1 MKKAL
6 KILGVALSL
15 ILFLTAAPDAE
26 AKKKTSPEKILYIP
40 HDNRPISDEQTVAV
54 VEKAGYKIIVPPK
67 EILGSRDDLGNPDRL
82 WEWLERNVKSDV
94 RAAVVSS
101 DALLYGSLVASRKHN
116 YDRQIILE
124 RAELFKEFRARHKK
138 LPLYVFSS
146 VMRTPRTGIA
156 SGYGEPD
163 YYRNY
168 GANIFRY
175 TALRDKFEL
184 EGLTQRETKEI
195 NFLRKLIPA
204 RAFDDWSRRREKNF
218 AANEKLIDL
227 AKENV
232 FTCLLLGRDDNAPF
246 SQTHM
251 EGRKLAAYG
260 AGIDKS
266 KYLTLAGIDEIGLML
281 LTRAIN
287 DYTQIAPLVFVE
299 YNSGTGG
306 ETIPTY
312 SDESLDTSINAELL
326 AVGARRVEFADAAN
340 FVLAVNTNLEGST
353 REANQPTN
361 TTRPRAGTDIFA
373 NLVESY
379 VNYGLKVAVA
389 DVAYTN
395 GADNALMEQLK
406 NRDLLFKLHA
416 YAGWNTATNS
426 TGFALSEG
434 ILALKTSDRD
444 RHRLLLTRYLDD
456 WAYQSNIRQAVAAR
470 LNWLKGD
477 GFYESLDSKKYSAA
491 DWSSQL
497 MIDFLHK
504 NLPEVGIITRLH
516 VEFPWNRM
524 FEARIN
530 LH

>member
-6 KILGVALSL
+6 KILGVALIL
-15 ILFLTAAPDAE
+15 IGILAAAPCAE
-26 AKKKTSPEKILYIP
+26 AKKNSQPEKILYIP
-40 HDNRPISDEQTVAV
+40 HDNRPISCEQTVAI

-67 EILGSRDDLGNPDRL
+67 EILGSRDDFGNPDRL
-82 WEWLERNVKSDV
+82 WEWLERNAKSDV

-116 YDRQIILE
+116 YDKQIILE
-124 RAELFKEFRARHKK
+124 RAELFREFRDRHKK
-138 LPLYVFSS
+138 LPLYVFGS
-146 VMRTPRTGIA
+146 VMRTPRSGVA

-163 YYRNY
+163 YYRHY

-195 NFLRKLIPA
+195 NFLQKLIPA

-227 AKENV
+227 AKENI
-232 FTCLLLGRDDNAPF
+232 FNCLLLGRDDNAPF

-251 EGRKLAAYG
+251 EGRKLAVYG
-260 AGIDKS
+260 AAIDKN
-266 KYLTLAGIDEIGLML
+266 KYQTLAGIDEVGLML
-281 LTRAIN
+281 LTRAVN
-287 DYTQIAPLVFVE
+287 DYTKTAPKVLIG

-326 AVGARRVEFADAAN
+326 AVGARRVEFADTAD
-340 FVLAVNTNLEGST
+340 FVMAVNTNLEGST
-353 REANQPTN
+353 REANQKTN
-361 TTRPRAGTDIFA
+361 TTRPRAGTDLFA
-373 NLVESY
+373 NLVENY

-406 NRDLLFKLHA
+406 NRGLLFKLYA

-434 ILALKTSDRD
+434 ILALKTSDKD
-444 RHRLLLTRYLDD
+444 RRRLLLMRYLDD
-456 WAYQSNIRQAVAAR
+456 WAYQSNIRQEVAAQ
-470 LNWLKGD
+470 LNWLEGA
-477 GFYESLDSKKYSAA
+477 GFYESLDKKKYSAA

-504 NLPEVGIITRLH
+504 NLPEVGIVTRLH

-524 FEARIN
+524 FEARISLN
-530 LH
+530 

>member
-6 KILGVALSL
+6 KFLGVALSL
-15 ILFLTAAPDAE
+15 IGILAAAPDAE
-26 AKKKTSPEKILYIP
+26 AKRKIEPVKILYIP

-67 EILGSRDDLGNPDRL
+67 ELLGSRDDFGNPDRL
-82 WEWLERNVKSDV
+82 WEWLDRNVKSDV

-124 RAELFKEFRARHKK
+124 RAELFREFRQRHKK
-138 LPLYVFSS
+138 LPIYVFGS
-146 VMRTPRTGIA
+146 VMRTPRTGVA

-175 TALRDKFEL
+175 TALKDKFEL

-204 RAFDDWSRRREKNF
+204 RAFDDWSRRREKSF
-218 AANEKLIDL
+218 AANEKLIDM

-232 FTCLLLGRDDNAPF
+232 FDCLLLGRDDNAPF

-251 EGRKLAAYG
+251 EGRKLAVYG
-260 AGIDKS
+260 AGVEKN
-266 KYLTLAGIDEIGLML
+266 KYQTIAGIDEVGLML
-281 LTRAIN
+281 LTRAVN
-287 DYTQIAPLVFVE
+287 DYTKSAPTVFIE
-299 YNSGTGG
+299 YNFGTGG
-306 ETIPTY
+306 ETIPAY
-312 SDESLDTSINAELL
+312 SDESLNDSIGAELL
-326 AVGARRVEFADAAN
+326 AVGAKRSEFAEGAD
-340 FVLAVNTNLEGST
+340 FILAVNTNLEGST
-353 REANQPTN
+353 REANQKTN
-361 TTRPRAGTDIFA
+361 SIRPRAGTDLFA

-379 VNYGLKVAVA
+379 VSGGKKVAVA
-389 DVAYTN
+389 DVAYAN

-406 NRDLLFKLHA
+406 NRGLLFKLYA

-426 TGFALSEG
+426 TGFALGEG
-434 ILALKTSDRD
+434 ILALKTSEKDRQK
-444 RHRLLLTRYLDD
+444 LLLTRYLDD
-456 WAYQSNIRQAVAAR
+456 WAYQSNIRQDVAAQLKW
-470 LNWLKGD
+470 LNGD
-477 GFYESLDSKKYSAA
+477 GFYELLGDKKYSAA

-497 MIDFLHK
+497 LLEFLHK
-504 NLPEVGIITRLH
+504 NLPELGIIPKLH

>member
-15 ILFLTAAPDAE
+15 LGILTAAPDAE
-26 AKKKTSPEKILYIP
+26 AKRKSEPAKILYIP
-40 HDNRPISDEQTVAV
+40 HDNRPISDEQTVAI

-67 EILGSRDDLGNPDRL
+67 EILGSREDFGNPDRL
-82 WEWLERNVKSDV
+82 WEWLDRNAKGDV

-101 DALLYGSLVASRKHN
+101 DSLLYGSLVASRKHN
-116 YDRQIILE
+116 YDKQLILE
-124 RAELFKEFRARHKK
+124 RAELFREFRQRHKK
-138 LPLYVFSS
+138 LPLYVFGS
-146 VMRTPRTGIA
+146 VMRTPRSGVA

-163 YYRNY
+163 YYRHY

-184 EGLTQRETKEI
+184 KGLTQRETKEI
-195 NFLRKLIPA
+195 NFLQKLIPA
-204 RAFDDWSRRREKNF
+204 RAFDDWSKRREKNF

-227 AKENV
+227 AKENI
-232 FTCLLLGRDDNAPF
+232 FNCLLLGRDDNAPF

-251 EGRKLAAYG
+251 EGRKLATYG
-260 AGIDKS
+260 AGVEKNQYQTI
-266 KYLTLAGIDEIGLML
+266 AGIDEVGLML
-281 LTRAIN
+281 LTRAVN
-287 DYTQIAPLVFVE
+287 DYTKSAPVVFVE

-312 SDESLDTSINAELL
+312 SDESLDDSINSELL
-326 AVGARRVEFADAAN
+326 AVGAERAKLVESADL
-340 FVLAVNTNLEGST
+340 VLAVNTNLEGST
-353 REANQPTN
+353 REANQSTN

-373 NLVESY
+373 NRVENY

-406 NRDLLFKLHA
+406 NRGLLFKLHA

-426 TGFALSEG
+426 TGFALGEG
-434 ILALKTSDRD
+434 ILALKTSDND
-444 RHRLLLTRYLDD
+444 RKHLLLTRYLDD
-456 WAYQSNIRQAVAAR
+456 WAYQSNIRQEVAAQ
-470 LNWLKGD
+470 LNWIKGD
-477 GFYESLDSKKYSAA
+477 GFYESLDDKKYSAA
-491 DWSSQL
+491 EWSSKL
-497 MIDFLHK
+497 MVEFVRK
-504 NLPEVGIITRLH
+504 NLPEIGIVTKLR

-530 LH
+530 LR

>member
-15 ILFLTAAPDAE
+15 ILILTAAPDAE
-26 AKKKTSPEKILYIP
+26 AKRKSAPEKILYIP
-40 HDNRPISDEQTVAV
+40 HDNRPIAYEQTVAV
-54 VEKAGYKIIVPPK
+54 LEKAGYKIIVPPK
-67 EILGSRDDLGNPDRL
+67 EILGSREDFGNPDRL
-82 WEWLERNVKSDV
+82 WEWLERNVKRDV

-124 RAELFKEFRARHKK
+124 RAELFREFRDRHKK
-138 LPLYVFSS
+138 LPLYVFGS
-146 VMRTPRTGIA
+146 VMRTPRSGVA

-163 YYRNY
+163 YYRHY

-195 NFLRKLIPA
+195 NFLQKLIPA
-204 RAFDDWSRRREKNF
+204 RAFDDWSKRREKNF
-218 AANEKLIDL
+218 AANKKLIDL
-227 AKENV
+227 ARENI

-260 AGIDKS
+260 VSIDKN
-266 KYLTLAGIDEIGLML
+266 KYLTLAGIDEVGLML
-281 LTRAIN
+281 LTRAVN
-287 DYTQIAPLVFVE
+287 DYTNKTPTVFVE
-299 YNSGTGG
+299 YNFGTGG

-312 SDESLDTSINAELL
+312 SDESLDDSINAELL
-326 AVGARRVEFADAAN
+326 AVGAKRADLAKNAD

-353 REANQPTN
+353 REANQSTN
-361 TTRPRAGTDIFA
+361 TTRPRAGTDLFA
-373 NLVESY
+373 NLVENY
-379 VNYGLKVAVA
+379 VKYGLKVALA

-395 GADNALMEQLK
+395 GADNALMDQLK
-406 NRDLLFKLHA
+406 NRGLLFKLYA

-434 ILALKTSDRD
+434 ILALQTSDRD
-444 RHRLLLTRYLDD
+444 RQKLLITRYLDD
-456 WAYQSNIRQAVAAR
+456 WAYQSNVRQAVAAR
-470 LNWLKGD
+470 LNWIKGD
-477 GFYESLDSKKYSAA
+477 GFYESLDDKKYSAA

-497 MIDFLHK
+497 MIDFVRK
-504 NLPEVGIITRLH
+504 NLPELGLVPRLR